1 MELHERPGSLPRG
14 QNRPP
19 EEVGKAGGV
28 TGHVELFAGLARHPR
43 VRLIEVSEYA
53 SLRDTDRRTV
63 TGLIELLANGL
74 ACA

>member
-1 MELHERPGSLPRG
+1 
-14 QNRPP
+14 
-19 EEVGKAGGV
+19 
-28 TGHVELFAGLARHPR
+28 VELFAGLARHPR